1 MKKVLFSFFLLSAG
15 FVFSASIFVES
26 LSVLSS
32 QKEIT
37 LPVKISSSET
47 FSGFQFTVIYNKN
60 VLDFEGVANGD
71 IVSDYNVL
79 VNEKREGFIKIAG
92 FDLKLEGVSGEGVLV
107 YIKFLIK
114 NSGKSTLSLH
124 NIKLTDKNGKKISC
138 VCKSGVIYI
147 EGTQQ
152 ETEKQFSSSLPS
164 ESSSVSSTYN
174 VFPPPGIKK
183 EKVIKKEREISKRTY
198 YLSSHKKEREK
209 KGKTY
214 NFQKGSFSSSSNNC
228 VLLVM
233 SEFGNP
239 SPPSGFTTFN
249 KGERISCKVEKEIPL
264 NEMEKVVCA
273 GYEGSG
279 SAGNGTSNLANFVIT
294 KDSKIIWKWKKV
306 PMEKTFSLKFNRN
319 ILIPYGK
326 NKCQLP
332 LTVLYYGGLKSKI
345 TFEKEKIPDGFEIKF
360 PEISYEKKKGEI
372 LIKIDDKV
380 KAGNYEI
387 SFSAISSDKKEIKKT
402 YTMEISVEGLV
413 EIKKKKEKNNAVVYF
428 SSDKLGDFKNFFIEI
443 GIKGRTEI
451 KNITPENTD
460 IIIRKNSVAVAGNR
474 DIFKKLS
481 IVLSGKIEEIKIERV
496 KFIERKGKYIKV
508 KTKI

>member
-1 MKKVLFSFFLLSAG
+1 MKKFLFTFFLLSG
-15 FVFSASIFVES
+15 FVFSASIFVENLS
-26 LSVLSS
+26 LPSS

-37 LPVKISSSET
+37 IPVKISSSET

-92 FDLKLEGVSGEGVLV
+92 FDPKLEGVSGEGVLV

-114 NSGKSTLSLH
+114 NSGKSTLSLY
-124 NIKLTDKNGKKISC
+124 NVKLSNKDGKKISC
-138 VCKSGVIYI
+138 GCKSAVIYV
-147 EGTQQ
+147 EGTQKK
-152 ETEKQFSSSLPS
+152 TEKQSSSLPS
-164 ESSSVSSTYN
+164 TSSFSSTYN
-174 VFPPPGIKK
+174 VSPSPGIKK
-183 EKVIKKEREISKRTY
+183 EKIIKKEREISKRTY
-198 YLSSHKKEREK
+198 YPSWYKKERKK
-209 KGKTY
+209 KGKIY
-214 NFQKGSFSSSSNNC
+214 EFQKGSFSSSSNNC

-233 SEFGNP
+233 SKYGNP
-239 SPPSGFTTFN
+239 SPPLGFTTFN

-264 NEMEKVVCA
+264 NEKEKVVCT

-279 SAGNGTSNLANFVIT
+279 SAGNGNSNLANFVIT

-326 NKCQLP
+326 NKYQVP

-345 TFEKEKIPDGFEIKF
+345 IFEKEKVPDGFEIKF
-360 PEISYEKKKGEI
+360 PEINYKKKKGEI
-372 LIKIDDKV
+372 IIKIDDKV

-387 SFSAISSDKKEIKKT
+387 FFSAISSDKKEIKKP

-413 EIKKKKEKNNAVVYF
+413 ELGKKTEKNNTVIYF
-428 SSDKLGDFKNFFIEI
+428 SSDKLSDFKNFFIEI

-474 DIFKKLS
+474 EIFKKLS

-496 KFIERKGKYIKV
+496 KFIDRKGKFIKV
-508 KTKI
+508 KTEI

>member
-15 FVFSASIFVES
+15 FVFSASIFVEN
-26 LSVLSS
+26 LSVPSS

-37 LPVKISSSET
+37 IPVKISCQEK
-47 FSGFQFTVIYNKN
+47 FSGFQFNLNYNKEILN
-60 VLDFEGVANGD
+60 FESVEVGN
-71 IVSDYNVL
+71 IISDYNIF
-79 VNEKREGFIKIAG
+79 VNHKREGFIKIAG
-92 FDLKLEGVSGEGVLV
+92 FDPKLEGVSGEGVLV

-114 NSGKSTLSLH
+114 NSGKSSLSLH

-152 ETEKQFSSSLPS
+152 ETEKQSSSSLPS
-164 ESSSVSSTYN
+164 TSSFSSTYK
-174 VFPPPGIKK
+174 VSPSLATEK
-183 EKVIKKEREISKRTY
+183 EKIIKKERETSKKTY
-198 YLSSHKKEREK
+198 YPSSYKKEREK

-214 NFQKGSFSSSSNNC
+214 NFQKGSFTSTSNNC

-239 SPPSGFTTFN
+239 SPPVGFTTFN

-264 NEMEKVVCA
+264 NEMEKVVCS

-279 SAGNGTSNLANFVIT
+279 SAGNGNSNLANFVIT

-326 NKCQLP
+326 NKVQVP
-332 LTVLYYGGLKSKI
+332 LTSLYYGGLKSKI
-345 TFEKEKIPDGFEIKF
+345 IFEKEKVPDGFEIEF
-360 PEISYEKKKGEI
+360 PEISYEKKKGKI

-387 SFSAISSDKKEIKKT
+387 FFSAISSDKKEIKKT

-413 EIKKKKEKNNAVVYF
+413 EVEKKTEKNNTVIYF
-428 SSDKLGDFKNFFIEI
+428 SSDKLSDFKNFFIEI
-443 GIKGRTEI
+443 GIKGMIEI
-451 KNITPENTD
+451 KKITPENTD

-474 DIFKKLS
+474 DIFKKLM
-481 IVLSGKIEEIKIERV
+481 IVLSGKIEEIKVERV
-496 KFIERKGKYIKV
+496 KFIDRKGKYIKV